1 MRDTFI
7 VLTYRIYLNTTWWRC
22 IIHTPIHYITMV
34 RQLQLIIIH
43 ANAAAAAH
51 ESYQKQVNMV
61 FADGWLLLI
70 PCNRHEYTFDT
81 PFSFIKTI
89 CPELFALQ
97 QPIIPIEVVKAC
109 TTLVRTT

>member
-1 MRDTFI
+1 MEM
-7 VLTYRIYLNTTWWRC
+7 YHGHPNTLHYNG
-22 IIHTPIHYITMV
+22 IIWV
-34 RQLQLIIIH
+34 
-43 ANAAAAAH
+43 
-51 ESYQKQVNMV
+51 QKQVSMV

-70 PCNRHEYTFDT
+70 PCDRHEYIFDT
-81 PFSFIKTI
+81 PFSFIKAI